1 MRRSARQTH
10 QRVLAKSNPP
20 KSNQNEAPPGDQS
33 DRRHGSKPPRI
44 LYGHQYGNQQ
54 KAAAKIAHGK
64 SLGTQGVLLS
74 RYGNLRKVA
83 VVKNQRTGKR
93 QGGHIG
99 SQQPQP
105 QAVRSEEKHRS
116 TGRHPEVHEGAH
128 VVPLVP
134 CHLGQRREVRRQ
146 NTDGQVRC
154 SNGEGVRGRRANR
167 AQKRKIKCRNLGGFH
182 HRPVIDGVH
191 SGTHHQGVCAVRP
204 VVKNPSPLDADV
216 RVFHGRKVGFFL
228 ALLLQFDEV

>member
-10 QRVLAKSNPP
+10 QRVLAKCQPP
-20 KSNQNEAPPGDQS
+20 KSDQDETPPGDQS
-33 DRRHGSKPPRI
+33 DRRHGSKPLRI
-44 LYGHQYGNQQ
+44 LHGHQHSNQQ
-54 KAAAKIAHGK
+54 KAATEVAHSK
-64 SLGTQGVLLS
+64 SSRTQLVLLFGG
-74 RYGNLRKVA
+74 GNFWEVA
-83 VVKNQRTGKR
+83 VVENQRPCKR

-99 SQQPQP
+99 SKQPQP
-105 QAVRSEEKHRS
+105 QAVRRKEKHRS
-116 TGRHPEVHEGAH
+116 TGRHPEVHEGSH

-134 CHLGQRREVRRQ
+134 CHLGQGREVRRQ
-146 NTDGQVRC
+146 DTDGQVRC

-167 AQKRKIKCRNLGGFH
+167 TQKRQIKLRNLGGFH